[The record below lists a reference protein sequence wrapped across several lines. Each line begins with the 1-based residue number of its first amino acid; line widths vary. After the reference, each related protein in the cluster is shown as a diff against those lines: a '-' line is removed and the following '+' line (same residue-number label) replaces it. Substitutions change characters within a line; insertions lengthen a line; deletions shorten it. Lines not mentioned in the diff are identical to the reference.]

1 MKQNTY
7 LTPPEI
13 DAMGN
18 AIADYAR
25 TGKAAKL
32 IMTSTMLDDDE
43 MPVEVLFR
51 TFDEMPAIEQEALRL
66 AQGKILDV
74 GAGSGCH
81 ALALQEMGKDVCAI
95 DISLLSVDV
104 MRERGVR
111 NARAINLFD
120 ERLCDRFD
128 TIILLMNGAGMVQRL
143 ENMPDFFM
151 RMRQLLA
158 PGGKILMD
166 SSDLMFLYENEDG
179 SYDIDLNGNYYG
191 QMDFA
196 MQYKDIKGEPFDWI
210 YIDFDTLSVHAKA
223 NGFTCRLVK
232 EGEHYDYLA
241 ELQVMQ

>member
-1 MKQNTY
+1 MKQITD

-32 IMTSTMLDDDE
+32 IVTSTMLDDDE

-179 SYDIDLNGNYYG
+179 SYDIDLNGDYYG

-210 YIDFDTLSVHAKA
+210 YIDFDTLSVHAEA

>member
-32 IMTSTMLDDDE
+32 IVTSTMLDDDE

-128 TIILLMNGAGMVQRL
+128 TIILLMNGAGT
-143 ENMPDFFM
+143 
-151 RMRQLLA
+151 A
-158 PGGKILMD
+158 P
-166 SSDLMFLYENEDG
+166 
-179 SYDIDLNGNYYG
+179 
-191 QMDFA
+191 
-196 MQYKDIKGEPFDWI
+196 
-210 YIDFDTLSVHAKA
+210 
-223 NGFTCRLVK
+223 
-232 EGEHYDYLA
+232 
-241 ELQVMQ
+241 